1 MTWPRQGPKE
11 ARSAAFI
18 EAGEWRQRCEWN
30 MSQPTSG
37 DGLFWQTILRGPR
50 VGLGWVAE

>member
-1 MTWPRQGPKE
+1 MVRRTVASSSFSMTWPRHGPKD

-18 EAGEWRQRCEWN
+18 EAGECRQRCEWN

-37 DGLFWQTILRGPR
+37 DGLFW
-50 VGLGWVAE
+50 